1 MVAPMPTVRLDIAD
15 PVTRLTLEALLRAAG
30 HTVCRDGG
38 DVLVTDTPRHAVEA
52 AAGLPAL
59 VVSMPAGLPEA
70 AAAVAAGAAG
80 IIHLPPV
87 PGEAAALV
95 RRALSGPTADPDTP
109 APGEDLSLAAAERRH
124 LLRVVR
130 LCHGNRAEAA
140 RVLGIGRNTLW
151 RKLRDTGPTP

>member
-1 MVAPMPTVRLDIAD
+1 MPTVRLDIAD

-30 HTVCRDGG
+30 HAVCRDGG
-38 DVLVTDTPRHAVEA
+38 DVLVTDTPRHAVGA
-52 AAGLPAL
+52 AVPAL

-70 AAAVAAGAAG
+70 GAAVAAGAAG
-80 IIHLPPV
+80 IIHLPLV

-95 RRALSGPTADPDTP
+95 RRALSGPASDPDAF

-124 LLRVVR
+124 ILRVLR
-130 LCHGNRAEAA
+130 RCHGNRAEAA
-140 RVLGIGRNTLW
+140 RLLGIGRNTLW